1 MIDSYLRPMIDRP
14 LNRMGRLVARIG
26 LSADGV
32 TMIGFGFG
40 LSAVA
45 IIAGGEYLIGGIFI
59 LLNRLFDGLDG
70 AVARATKPT
79 QSGGFLDIVLDF
91 FFYGLVPVGFAIADP
106 ARNGAAAAFLLASF
120 YANGSAFLAF
130 SIFAEKYKLTSDA
143 QGIKSLYYM
152 SGIAEGFETIVVFV
166 LFCLYPNRFA
176 ELAIIFGFICFV
188 SAGARCVNGYLL
200 VRNREVQPQDESEE
214 HVEDHEHY
222 DQQDDPADELFADL
236 PEELED
242 PSTLTRKEE

>member
-1 MIDSYLRPMIDRP
+1 MLDSHIRPLIDPP
-14 LNRMGRLVARIG
+14 LNRAGRAVARIG

-45 IIAGGEYLIGGIFI
+45 FLAAGQTFLGALFI

-70 AVARATKPT
+70 AVARASKPS

-91 FFYGLVPVGFAIADP
+91 FFYGLIPVGFALADP
-106 ARNGAAAAFLLASF
+106 ARNGAAAAFLIASF

-130 SIFAEKYKLTSDA
+130 SIFAEKFDLRSDA
-143 QGIKSLYYM
+143 QGVKSLYYM
-152 SGIAEGFETIVVFV
+152 SGIAEGFETIAVFL

-176 ELAIIFGFICFV
+176 ELAILFGIVCFL

-200 VRNREVQPQDESEE
+200 IKGREETP
-214 HVEDHEHY
+214 EDV
-222 DQQDDPADELFADL
+222 PELPKNPEL
-236 PEELED
+236 PE
-242 PSTLTRKEE
+242 REE

>member
-1 MIDSYLRPMIDRP
+1 MIDSQLRPFIDPP
-14 LNRMGRLVARIG
+14 LNRAGRAIARFG

-45 IIAGGEYLIGGIFI
+45 FLAAEQTFLGAVFI
-59 LLNRLFDGLDG
+59 LLNRLLDGLDG
-70 AVARATKPT
+70 AVARASKPS

-91 FFYGLVPVGFAIADP
+91 FFYGLIPVGFALADP
-106 ARNGAAAAFLLASF
+106 ARNGAAAAFLIASF

-130 SIFAEKYKLTSDA
+130 SIFAKKYNLGSGA

-152 SGIAEGFETIVVFV
+152 SGIAEGFETIAVFL

-176 ELAIIFGFICFV
+176 ELAILFGFICFI

-200 VRNREVQPQDESEE
+200 IKERENQPEAVPKIAHEE
-214 HVEDHEHY
+214 E
-222 DQQDDPADELFADL
+222 
-236 PEELED
+236 PEQE
-242 PSTLTRKEE
+242 